1 MNVTFLTAH
10 EIQLPSSLLRKFAF
24 GTPHL
29 SFSNMATKTTKW
41 VTLVALFVVLS
52 NYSWAQRVLTGKVT
66 DGIDPIVGATVT
78 VRGSLGGTS
87 TDSEGNFSLSTDVTS
102 GELVIRILGFSS
114 RTVPFSAE
122 SNLGTIVLTVSDSQS
137 LEEVVVVGRGII
149 DIAEDRKTPI
159 AVSTISRTEIQNKGV
174 GNVEFPEIMKNT
186 PSVFVANQ
194 ASGFGDGQNFLRGF
208 DQSNTAYLLNGQPIN
223 GMEDG
228 NMYWSNWSS
237 IADVANAIQV
247 QRGLGSSKLAIS
259 SVGGTVNIVTKATD
273 LKKGGSVRF
282 MTGNDG
288 YLKGTVGYNTG
299 LQNKWGFSM
308 MIDYWRADRKY
319 AVGTQGEGQSY
330 FFSVG
335 YKPNDRHNFNFM
347 VFGAP
352 QKHGQNYS
360 KALETTYW
368 PDDASGGIAGQINT
382 PGYDLTGIKGNH
394 NYGHYNGEG
403 LSLVTN
409 FYHKPVANLN
419 WDFDIDEKSSLSTVL
434 YASLGRG
441 GSTGSLGNGQ
451 NRLPSMYG
459 SAYGPQGQ
467 LLWDNIAEY
476 NADIADGISSGFN
489 GTMLRASM
497 NNHFWYGLVSNFN
510 HETDVGLTFNVGA
523 DLRFYHGDHFRQII
537 NKLGLDSRIENSPA
551 HGGEFE
557 ITETFK
563 ADPWAS
569 LFNYAPVD
577 QRVGYD
583 DSEDINYQGL
593 FGQVEY
599 SSEDF
604 SIFVQ
609 GSVSNQSYVK
619 LNRWNYEGG
628 EAKSDMETKFGYNI
642 KGGASYT
649 INEENTLFV
658 NIGQY
663 SRQPFLDNVFQQG
676 TIDFTD
682 PVVDNEEIFGLE
694 AGYRFVIPNF
704 TINLNGYYTAW
715 KNRFLAYDAGNREV
729 NGTVYTNVTYLLTGV
744 TQLHK
749 GLELDFQAQ
758 ITPQWMLRGY
768 GSLGD
773 WQYDGDSPYR
783 LRNDEDSQII
793 DSGNLGL
800 SGVKVGNA
808 AQTSFGF
815 GTEYDILENLSVDA
829 NYNFYDRLY
838 AQVEAEDVV
847 GAALEG
853 EIYAPERLDSFGVF
867 DAGLTYTFRIGNQ
880 PIKFRGNVLNLFNTK
895 YFGRKDGFGYY
906 YGLGTTWNA
915 GLTYSF

>member
-1 MNVTFLTAH
+1 MK
-10 EIQLPSSLLRKFAF
+10 R
-24 GTPHL
+24 
-29 SFSNMATKTTKW
+29 KTTKFSI
-41 VTLVALFVVLS
+41 LVAFLMLLS

-66 DGIDPIVGATVT
+66 DGTEPVAGATIS
-78 VRGSLGGTS
+78 VRGTSGATS
-87 TDSEGNFSLSTDVTS
+87 TDANGNFSLSTDSETGVLT
-102 GELVIRILGFSS
+102 IRVLGFTTQTLS
-114 RTVPFSAE
+114 FSA
-122 SNLGTIVLTVSDSQS
+122 SSDLGTIVLIPSGSETLD
-137 LEEVVVVGRGII
+137 EVVVVGRGII

-159 AVSTISRTEIQNKGV
+159 AVSTVSRAEIQNKGV

-259 SVGGTVNIVTKATD
+259 SVGGTVNIITKATD
-273 LKKGGSVRF
+273 LTRSGSVRL

-288 YLKGTVGYNTG
+288 FLKGTISYNTG
-299 LQNKWGFSM
+299 LRRKWGFSM
-308 MIDYWRADRKY
+308 LLDYWRADRKY

-335 YKPNDRHNFNFM
+335 YKPNERHNFNFM
-347 VFGAP
+347 IFGAP

-360 KALETTYW
+360 KGLTTTYW
-368 PDDASGGIAGQINT
+368 PDNASGGIAGTVNQ
-382 PGYDLTGIKGNH
+382 PGYDMTGIRGNH

-419 WDFDIDEKSSLSTVL
+419 WDFDITDKSSLSTVL
-434 YASLGRG
+434 YASMGRG

-451 NRLPSMYG
+451 NRLNSQYG
-459 SAYGPQGQ
+459 PAYGPQGQ
-467 LLWDNIAEY
+467 LLWDNIAKY
-476 NADIADGISSGFN
+476 NADIPNGVSSGFN

-497 NNHFWYGLVSNFN
+497 NNHFWYGLVSNFS
-510 HETDVGLTFNVGA
+510 HETDYGLTFNVGA
-523 DLRFYHGDHFRQII
+523 DLRFYHGDHFRQLI
-537 NKLGLDSRIENSPA
+537 NKLGLNSRIENSAA
-551 HGGEFE
+551 HGGDFE
-557 ITETFK
+557 ITKTYK

-583 DSEDINYQGL
+583 DSEDINYQGA

-599 SSEDF
+599 SNDDF
-604 SIFVQ
+604 SVFVQ
-609 GSVSNQSYVK
+609 GSVSNQSYIK
-619 LNRWNYEGG
+619 YNRWNYDER
-628 EAKSDMETKFGYNI
+628 EAKSDTESKIGYNI
-642 KGGASYT
+642 KGGASYN
-649 INEENTLFV
+649 INDQHTLFA

-682 PVVDNEEIFGLE
+682 PGVDNEEIFGLE
-694 AGYRFVIPNF
+694 AGYRFAAANF
-704 TINLNGYYTAW
+704 TVNLNGYYTAW
-715 KNRFLAYDAGNREV
+715 RNRFLGYDADNREV
-729 NGTVYTNVTYLLTGV
+729 NDVVYPDVTYLLTGV

-758 ITPQWMLRGY
+758 ITPQWMFRGY

-783 LRNDEDSQII
+783 LRNNDDSQII
-793 DSGNLGL
+793 ESGNLGL

-815 GTEYDILENLSVDA
+815 GTEYDILENLSIDA
-829 NYNFYDRLY
+829 NYNFYDNLY
-838 AQVEAEDVV
+838 AQVEAADVV

-853 EIYAPERLDSFGVF
+853 EVYAPEKLDAFGTF
-867 DAGLTYTFRIGNQ
+867 DAGLTYLFRVGSQ
-880 PIKFRGNVLNLFNTK
+880 QLKFRGNVLNLFNTT

>member
-1 MNVTFLTAH
+1 MARKVTKLT
-10 EIQLPSSLLRKFAF
+10 IL
-24 GTPHL
+24 
-29 SFSNMATKTTKW
+29 ATI
-41 VTLVALFVVLS
+41 LMLIS
-52 NYSWAQRVLTGKVT
+52 GNSWAQRVLTGKVT
-66 DGIDPIVGATVT
+66 DGDDPIAGATVSIKG
-78 VRGSLGGTS
+78 VSGGTA
-87 TDSEGNFSLSTDVTS
+87 TDGEGGFSLSTTLES
-102 GELVIRILGFSS
+102 GELVIRILGYSSKTLPFSS
-114 RTVPFSAE
+114 QSA
-122 SNLGTIVLTVSDSQS
+122 NLGTIVLSPSDSES
-137 LEEVVVVGRGII
+137 LEEVIVIGRGII

-159 AVSTISRTEIQNKGV
+159 AVSTVSRAEIQDKGI

-237 IADVANAIQV
+237 IADVANAVQV

-273 LKKGGSVRF
+273 LEKGGFVRL

-288 YLKGTVGYNTG
+288 YFKGTVSYNTG

-308 MIDYWRADRKY
+308 MVDYWRADRKY
-319 AVGTQGEGQSY
+319 AVGTWGEGQSY

-335 YKPNDRHNFNFM
+335 YKPNERHNFNFM

-360 KALETTYW
+360 KLMETSYW
-368 PDDASGGIAGQINT
+368 NDAPGNVSGGYNGEVNT

-403 LSLVTN
+403 LSLVAN

-419 WDFDIDEKSSLSTVL
+419 WDFSINEQSSLSTVL
-434 YASLGRG
+434 YASIGRG

-451 NRLPSMYG
+451 NRLNRQFGP
-459 SAYGPQGQ
+459 AYGPNGE
-467 LLWDNIAEY
+467 LMWDNIAAY
-476 NADIADGISSGFN
+476 NASIPNGVSSGFN

-497 NNHFWYGLVSNFN
+497 NNHFWYGMVTNFN
-510 HETDVGLTFNVGA
+510 HETDLGLTFNVGA
-523 DLRFYHGDHFRQII
+523 DLRFYHGDHFRQVI
-537 NKLGLDSRIENSPA
+537 NKLGLDSRIESNEA
-551 HGGEFE
+551 RGEFE
-557 ITETFK
+557 VTETYK
-563 ADPWAS
+563 ANPWSA
-569 LFNYAPVD
+569 LFNYASEN

-583 DSEDINYQGL
+583 DSEDINYQGV

-599 SSEDF
+599 SIDGF
-604 SIFVQ
+604 TVFAQ
-609 GSVSNQSYVK
+609 GSVSNQSYIK
-619 LNRWNYEGG
+619 YNRWNYAGG
-628 EAKSDMETKFGYNI
+628 EAKSDTDSKVGYNI
-642 KGGASYT
+642 KGGASYGFNDQHT
-649 INEENTLFV
+649 IFSNVGF
-658 NIGQY
+658 Y
-663 SRQPFLDNVFQQG
+663 SRQPFLDNVFVES

-682 PVVDNEEIFGLE
+682 PAVDNEEIFGLE
-694 AGYRFVIPNF
+694 GGYRFTASNF
-704 TINLNGYYTAW
+704 VVNLNGYYTSWA
-715 KNRFLAYDAGNREV
+715 NRFLAYDGSYGPDQED
-729 NGTVYTNVTYLLTGV
+729 GTYLLTGV

-749 GLELDFQAQ
+749 GLELDFQTN

-768 GSLGD
+768 ASIGD

-783 LRNDEDSQII
+783 IRDGETSQIVET
-793 DSGNLGL
+793 GNLPL

-808 AQTSFGF
+808 AQTSFGL
-815 GTEYDILENLSVDA
+815 GTKYNILNDLAVDVDF
-829 NYNFYDRLY
+829 NFYDNLY
-838 AQVEAEDVV
+838 ANVNAEDVV
-847 GAALEG
+847 ASALEG
-853 EIYAPERLDSFGVF
+853 EVYEPEKLNSFGVV
-867 DAGLTYTFRIGNQ
+867 DAGLTYRFRIGTQ
-880 PIKFRGNVLNLFNTK
+880 YMKFRGNVKNLFNK
-895 YFGRKDGFGYY
+895 EYIGRRDAFGYF